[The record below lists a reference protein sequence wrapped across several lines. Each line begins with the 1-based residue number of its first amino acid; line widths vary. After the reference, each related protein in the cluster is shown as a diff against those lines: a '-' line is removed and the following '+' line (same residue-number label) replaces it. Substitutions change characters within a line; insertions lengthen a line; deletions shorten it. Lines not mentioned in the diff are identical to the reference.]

1 MKYRNLGNS
10 GLKVSEIGLGTN
22 NFGTNAKF
30 PFHMRAAEAATIIDA
45 ALDVGI
51 NMIDTAN
58 VYGTGKSEEY
68 VGKALRGKRDKAII
82 ATKVRGPMRDGPHG
96 EGLSRKSIFH
106 EIEASLK
113 RLQTDYV
120 DLYQL
125 HWVDKE
131 TSIEETLRALD
142 DLVKQGKVRYIGCS
156 NYEAWRLCETVWT
169 SKSLNLTSIVSTQ
182 PAYSLLDRDIE
193 AEVMP
198 FCEEYNIGI
207 IPYYPLAN
215 GLLTGKYKRNQPPPK
230 GSRLEAKSD
239 PYENANFDVIES
251 LEGFAVNSGH
261 TILELAF
268 AWLLSKVTV
277 SSVIAGATKVEQ
289 IQSNAAATD
298 WVLTT
303 SELSEISELLGD
315 GVSE

>member
-10 GLKVSEIGLGTN
+10 GLKVSEIGFGTN
-22 NFGTNAKF
+22 NFGTNDKW
-30 PFHMRAAEAATIIDA
+30 PFHMGASEAATLIDA

-68 VGKALRGKRDKAII
+68 VGKALKGKREQALI
-82 ATKVRGPMRDGPHG
+82 ATKVRGPMGEGPHG

-106 EIEASLK
+106 EIEASLR

-125 HWVDKE
+125 HWVDKD

-142 DLVKQGKVRYIGCS
+142 DLIKQGKVRYIGCS

-169 SKSLNLTSIVSTQ
+169 SKSLNLNPIVSTQ
-182 PAYSLLDRDIE
+182 PAYSLLDRGIE
-193 AEVMP
+193 SEVIP
-198 FCEEYNIGI
+198 FCEEYQIGV
-207 IPYYPLAN
+207 IPYFPLAH
-215 GLLTGKYKRNQPPPK
+215 GLLTGKYKRNQKPPK
-230 GSRLEAKSD
+230 GSRLEAKSE
-239 PYENANFDVIES
+239 PYETANFDLIEG
-251 LEGFAVNSGH
+251 LEKFATDRGH

-268 AWLLSKVTV
+268 AWLLSKDVV
-277 SSVIAGATKVEQ
+277 STVIAGATKIQQ
-289 IQSNAAATD
+289 IQSNSVAAD
-298 WVLTT
+298 WVLTA
-303 SELSEISELLGD
+303 EEVKEINKLL
-315 GVSE
+315 EE

>member
-1 MKYRNLGNS
+1 
-10 GLKVSEIGLGTN
+10 
-22 NFGTNAKF
+22 
-30 PFHMRAAEAATIIDA
+30 
-45 ALDVGI
+45 
-51 NMIDTAN
+51 MIDTAN

-68 VGKALRGKRDKAII
+68 VGKALKGKREQALI

-169 SKSLNLTSIVSTQ
+169 SKSLNLTPIVSTQ

-193 AEVMP
+193 TEVMP

-207 IPYYPLAN
+207 LPYYPLAN

-251 LEGFAVNSGH
+251 LERFAANSGH

-289 IQSNAAATD
+289 VQSNAAATD
-298 WVLTT
+298 WVLTAD
-303 SELSEISELLGD
+303 EVNEINKLLKD
-315 GVSE
+315 